1 VSLPNNWKW
10 LRADVLTAIHE
21 AQLVEHGGMPGV
33 RSPELLDSALARPQT
48 TAAYA
53 DEADAIL
60 IGATYAIA
68 IARNHPFID
77 GNKRVAW
84 VAMRTFLQL
93 NGIKLTFE
101 RSEAVSDMLALA
113 AGERTDEQFT
123 DWVCMRSVV
132 AVPRL
137 RSG

>member
-1 VSLPNNWKW
+1 
-10 LRADVLTAIHE
+10 
-21 AQLVEHGGMPGV
+21 MPGV

-53 DEADAIL
+53 SDADAVM
-60 IGATYAIA
+60 IGAVYAIA
-68 IARNHPFID
+68 IAHNHPFID

-93 NGIKLTFE
+93 NGVKLVFE
-101 RSEAVSDMLALA
+101 RAEAVTEMLALA

-123 DWVCMRSVV
+123 DWVRRH
-132 AVPRL
+132 AAP
-137 RSG
+137 